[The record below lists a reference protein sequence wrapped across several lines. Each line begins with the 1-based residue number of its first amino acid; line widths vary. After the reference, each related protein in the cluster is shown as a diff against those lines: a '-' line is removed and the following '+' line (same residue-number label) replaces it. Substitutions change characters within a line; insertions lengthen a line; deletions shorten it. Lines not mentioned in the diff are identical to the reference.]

1 MNEVL
6 AFRDESMMSIEE
18 IADVFNTSKESVRRA
33 VRKAFPELIQPG
45 KKTVLNEDQVTEVS
59 RLLKGVKVLEQKG
72 VTAGVTVTFTDQP
85 TTTKEV
91 LQNMVMAMK
100 QAYDLL
106 SRKDDEL
113 ELLKAKVNEAESFR
127 TVDRYMLENGITTE
141 WCEKYGLG
149 KGSIGVGLKL
159 SKWFRDLPADMQIGA
174 VTEVNLGKFAQK
186 VYRMDIL
193 DAYFDVE

>member
-6 AFRDESMMSIEE
+6 AFKDESMMSLKEVAE
-18 IADVFNTSKESVRRA
+18 VFNVSKEA
-33 VRKAFPELIQPG
+33 VRLKVSKLFPGLIQAG
-45 KKTVLNEDQVTEVS
+45 RKTLLNEDQVAEVS
-59 RLLKGVKVLEQKG
+59 RALKSEYSLAQRADKPALSVS
-72 VTAGVTVTFTDQP
+72 FTDQP

-91 LQNMVMAMK
+91 LQNMAMAMK

-106 SRKDDEL
+106 SRKDDEI

-127 TVDRYMLENGITTE
+127 TVDRYMLEHGITTE

-149 KGSIGVGLKL
+149 KGSIGVGIRL
-159 SKWFRDLPADMQIGA
+159 SKWFRDLPAEMQIGA

-193 DAYFDVE
+193 DAYFDTE